1 MNLHTIGCS
10 FTYAQQRGWPKILA
24 DKINF
29 KLENKG
35 HPGAGNTYIG
45 NALQLD
51 SVFIKNPP
59 DLVVIMWSG
68 LTRKDVSVDHTDKYI
83 MSALDGYGYI
93 RWTGHDT
100 SYILSGG
107 QIGSWLWH
115 PTTKE
120 LFDPLYKFSNKKQWR
135 RIH

>member
-35 HPGAGNTYIG
+35 RPGAGNTYIG
-45 NALQLD
+45 NAPQLD

-59 DLVVIMWSG
+59 
-68 LTRKDVSVDHTDKYI
+68 T
-83 MSALDGYGYI
+83 
-93 RWTGHDT
+93 
-100 SYILSGG
+100 
-107 QIGSWLWH
+107 WL
-115 PTTKE
+115 
-120 LFDPLYKFSNKKQWR
+120 LLCGAD
-135 RIH
+135 